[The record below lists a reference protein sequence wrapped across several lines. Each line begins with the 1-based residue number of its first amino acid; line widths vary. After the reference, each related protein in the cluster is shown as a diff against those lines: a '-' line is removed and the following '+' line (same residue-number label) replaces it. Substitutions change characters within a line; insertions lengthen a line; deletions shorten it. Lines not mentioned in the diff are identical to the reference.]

1 MGSIY
6 FEITVIIALAAAL
19 TILFRIFKQPSIL
32 AYIVTGVILGPLG
45 FLEIKNHTDLQV
57 LGQVGITLLLFLLGL
72 ELKLHELRSIGK
84 TAIIA
89 GSFQV
94 IITFLLGFAVA
105 LLLGL
110 TQQSALYLG
119 IALAFSSTIII
130 VKILSDKKDLTSIHG
145 KLAIGILLMQD
156 FFAIMT
162 IIFLSGT
169 VAASGEQ
176 LISQIGIVLL
186 KVIVLF
192 GWIIVL
198 SKYFFPRI
206 VHYLAR
212 TPETLFL
219 FSLGWVF
226 VFTAVVTSPLVGF
239 SIEIGGFLAG
249 LALANS
255 AENFQIV
262 ARMKSLRDFFITIF
276 FVILGLEMTFVNLG
290 AILFPAVILIL
301 FVMFVKPIIVMSIT
315 GMLGYRKRTSFLT
328 GVSLAQVS
336 EFSLIILFLG
346 HEKGVIPAEITTL
359 GVLVALVTFAS
370 STYFL
375 TNVNSLYERLKNSL
389 NVIELRKHHLKT
401 GESDPLDD
409 LKNHVIV
416 IGAHQLGK
424 SIIRALEN
432 SGEELV
438 VVDFNPDVISELQK
452 MNVTHLFGDIAD
464 PEIQERAGIKRSRI
478 IISTIPDIEDNL
490 MLIRS
495 VKHENA
501 KAKVIM
507 MALETEDA
515 KLLYKEGADYVI
527 LPHLAGGRHLAKIIV
542 DNKHM
547 ELIEDYKAR
556 DLAAL

>member
-1 MGSIY
+1 MQGIF
-6 FEITVIIALAAAL
+6 FEITVIIALAATL
-19 TILFRIFKQPSIL
+19 TILFRVFKQPPIL
-32 AYIVTGVILGPLG
+32 AYILTGVLLGALG
-45 FLEIKNHTDLQV
+45 LLDIKNHTDLQV

-72 ELKLHELRSIGK
+72 ELKLNDLRSIGK

-89 GSFQV
+89 GSLQV
-94 IITFLLGFAVA
+94 IITFLLGFVLS
-105 LLLGL
+105 LLLGFS
-110 TQQSALYLG
+110 QGSALYLG

-162 IIFLSGT
+162 IIFLAGT
-169 VAASGEQ
+169 PAGNAAEYLSQFGM
-176 LISQIGIVLL
+176 LIL

-192 GWIIVL
+192 GWIVVMG
-198 SKYFFPRI
+198 KYFFPRI

-212 TPETLFL
+212 SPETLFL

-226 VFTAVVTSPLVGF
+226 VLTAIVTSPFVGF

-255 AENFQIV
+255 VENFQIV

-276 FVILGLEMTFVNLG
+276 FVILGLEMTFSNLG
-290 AILFPAVILIL
+290 SIILPAFILIL
-301 FVMFVKPIIVMSIT
+301 FVLIIKPLIIMGIT
-315 GMLGYRKRTSFLT
+315 GFLGYRKRTSFLT
-328 GVSLAQVS
+328 GVSLSQVS

-346 HEKGVIPAEITTL
+346 SEKGVIPPEVATL
-359 GVLVALVTFAS
+359 GVMIALVTFAA

-375 TNVNSLYERLKNSL
+375 TNVNMLYNFMKNSL
-389 NVIELRKHHLKT
+389 DFIELGKHKLKSEKDDPI
-401 GESDPLDD
+401 ESM
-409 LKNHVIV
+409 KNHVIV
-416 IGAHQLGK
+416 IGAHQLGR

-432 SGEELV
+432 SGEKLV
-438 VVDFNPDVISELQK
+438 VVDFNPDVITELEEMK
-452 MNVTHLFGDIAD
+452 IKYLFGDIAD
-464 PEIQERAGIKRSRI
+464 PEIQEHAGIGRARI
-478 IISTIPDIEDNL
+478 VISTIPDIDDNL
-490 MLIRS
+490 ILVRS
-495 VKHENA
+495 VKHSNP
-501 KAKVIM
+501 KAKIIV

-515 KLLYKEGADYVI
+515 KTLYKEGADYVV

-542 DNKHM
+542 DEKHM
-547 ELIEDYKAR
+547 ELIEDYKEK

>member
-1 MGSIY
+1 MEGIY
-6 FEITVIIALAAAL
+6 FEITVIISLAALL
-19 TILFRIFKQPSIL
+19 TILFRFLKLPSIL
-32 AYIVTGVILGPLG
+32 AYILTGVLLGPLG
-45 FLEIKNHTDLQV
+45 LLDVKNHTDLQL

-89 GSFQV
+89 GGLQV
-94 IITFLLGFAVA
+94 ILTFLLGFVA
-105 LLLGL
+105 SLLLGFS
-110 TQQSALYLG
+110 QVSSLYLG
-119 IALAFSSTIII
+119 IGLAFSSTIII

-145 KLAIGILLMQD
+145 KLAVGILLMQD

-169 VAASGEQ
+169 QSSGGGEFLLQ
-176 LISQIGIVLL
+176 TGIVLL
-186 KVIVLF
+186 KVVVLF
-192 GWIIVL
+192 GWIIIL

-206 VHYLAR
+206 VHSLAR

-226 VFTAVVTSPLVGF
+226 VLTAIVTSPLVGF
-239 SIEIGGFLAG
+239 SLEIGGFLAG

-276 FVILGLEMTFVNLG
+276 FVILGLEMTFDNVG
-290 AILFPAVILIL
+290 AIILPALVLIL
-301 FVMFVKPIIVMSIT
+301 FVIFIKPLIVMGIT
-315 GMLGYRKRTSFLT
+315 GVLGYRKRTSFLT
-328 GVSLAQVS
+328 GVSLSQVS

-346 HEKGVIPAEITTL
+346 SEKGVIPSEVTTL
-359 GVLVALVTFAS
+359 VVLVALVTFAT
-370 STYFL
+370 STFFL
-375 TNVNSLYERLKNSL
+375 TNVNQLYNRMKHLL
-389 NVIELRKHHLKT
+389 DFIELRKHHVPT
-401 GESDPLDD
+401 GEIDPLESM
-409 LKNHVIV
+409 KHHVVV
-416 IGAHQLGK
+416 IGAHQLGR

-438 VVDFNPDVISELQK
+438 VVDFNPDVITELQK
-452 MNVTHLFGDIAD
+452 LSIPHLFGDIAD
-464 PEIQERAGIKRSRI
+464 PDIQERVGISRARI
-478 IISTIPDIEDNL
+478 IISTIPDIDDNQT
-490 MLIRS
+490 LIRS
-495 VKHENA
+495 VKHMNP
-501 KAKVIM
+501 KAKIIV
-507 MALETEDA
+507 MALETDDA
-515 KLLYKEGADYVI
+515 RVLYKEGADYVV